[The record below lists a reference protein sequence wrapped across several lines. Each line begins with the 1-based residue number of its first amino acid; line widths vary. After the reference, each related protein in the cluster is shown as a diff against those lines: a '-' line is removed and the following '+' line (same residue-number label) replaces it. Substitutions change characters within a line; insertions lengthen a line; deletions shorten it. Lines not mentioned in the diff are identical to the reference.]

1 MSKENYK
8 EKYKELKKAQEELHK
23 GHKDSMQK
31 LENSMRE
38 LEKLIG
44 PSDSEISSESHQLY
58 TDGAAEFD
66 DDYKPINAAIGG
78 LLKKGDEVIFS
89 FAENIGSGRTSNEA
103 EYLALIKGI
112 QGCLEYEVYDVSICA
127 DSKLVVNQVN
137 GKYKLKDSKMIKLHG
152 EVIKLCSKLKSWN
165 ISHVVREKNTEADD
179 LSKKGLRK

>member
-1 MSKENYK
+1 MNKKNYK
-8 EKYKELKKAQEELHK
+8 KKYKELKKVQKELHK
-23 GHKDSMQK
+23 DHKDSMQR
-31 LENSMRE
+31 LEDSMRE

-44 PSDSEISSESHQLY
+44 PSDSKRSSESHQLY

-66 DDYKPINAAIGG
+66 DNYKPINAAIGG
-78 LLKKGDEVIFS
+78 LLKKGDKVIFS

-112 QGCLEYEVYDVSICA
+112 QECIEHKIYDVNICA

-137 GKYKLKDSKMIKLHG
+137 GKYKLKDPKMIKLHG
-152 EVIKLCSKLKSWN
+152 EVVKLCSKLQSWN
-165 ISHVVREKNTEADD
+165 ISHIIREKNTEADD